1 MEKKTVHCPLC
12 QKQIDGDK
20 CFDISMVAEDNS
32 PERFLPGEIKTE
44 SFRESQKQMCLKC
57 KYHPK

>member
-1 MEKKTVHCPLC
+1 MVKKTVHCPLC

-20 CFDISMVAEDNS
+20 CFDISMVAEGDS
-32 PERFLPGEIKTE
+32 PERFLPKEIKADV
-44 SFRESQKQMCLKC
+44 FGESQRQMCLKC